1 MYPFYS
7 NHKRVLPSN
16 ETLDK
21 IKHKQLILYATD
33 SFEYPLLFV
42 YQHLILS
49 CSLFPTQVDKVHARK
64 KKMIGCIGQE
74 GPFFFINQD
83 HSSILFTLT
92 TKESVMI
99 AHRSQPQR
107 PLVYFPSLDDRMTS
121 FDDLSSVRPPGLS
134 SQPHPDEIWP
144 GDGLT
149 GLSKG
154 RRSSDSVETTHV

>member
-33 SFEYPLLFV
+33 CFGYPLLFV
-42 YQHLILS
+42 YQHLIIS
-49 CSLFPTQVDKVHARK
+49 CSLFPTQMDKVHARK
-64 KKMIGCIGQE
+64 RWLDALDKKV
-74 GPFFFINQD
+74 PFFINQD

-92 TKESVMI
+92 TKASVMI

-107 PLVYFPSLDDRMTS
+107 PLVCFPSLDDRMTS

-144 GDGLT
+144 GDGLIR
-149 GLSKG
+149 LSKG